1 LPIFRGHVLTP
12 EDLIIRKHIL
22 NLMCQFETSWEN
34 DDQFFK
40 ELPDIIN
47 QLHEME
53 VDGLIE
59 ISSTTIKVTD
69 KGKPF
74 VRNLCMAFDLR
85 LKRNA
90 PQTELFSMTV

>member
-1 LPIFRGHVLTP
+1 
-12 EDLIIRKHIL
+12 
-22 NLMCQFETSWEN
+22 
-34 DDQFFK
+34 
-40 ELPDIIN
+40 
-47 QLHEME
+47 ME
-53 VDGLIE
+53 VDGLIT
-59 ISSTTIKVTD
+59 ISNKSITVTE